1 MAFTCISCRNTI
13 DHPLASLET
22 KCPKCGGELV
32 GEGGA
37 WLELVGEMVVLSGGK
52 LTFGRRSKNDIV
64 IKDERVSKEHASI
77 HREGGDWYIRDWCSA
92 NGTFVNGERVAEK
105 QLVDGDVVRLGSTEM
120 QFHSGGPPSGHSG
133 ISIVPSGGA
142 QHLEK
147 VLCETGSFRPEREVK
162 DDQEI
167 RRDYERLRV
176 AYLFNLYVGR
186 ERDERALL
194 KNILDVA
201 FELLPA
207 DRGAILYRDVE
218 GAPLTPAVSRHRDK
232 SSAADIVIP
241 DSILKQAVEERA
253 AVLSGD
259 AMVDLRFAGA
269 DSVVSEGI
277 RSAMCV
283 PLLGRDQVLG
293 AIHLDTC
300 ERTGAFSV
308 KDLQLFSVLGSQAS
322 AVLERA
328 QLQKRLET
336 EAAARDRLSRFLSPE
351 VIAEVCERKLDLAGE
366 GRTGRV
372 TVLFCDV
379 RGFSRLSESM
389 PPQQLVRML
398 NAFFERMVDVVFSHR
413 GVLDKFIGDALMAVW
428 GAPIRKRNHA
438 RAAVEAAREMLSATA
453 LFNESAESQGWPRLE
468 VGVGVNTGEA
478 VIGTVGSSRRMEY
491 TVMGDTVN
499 LASRI
504 CDLAQGGQ
512 VLVSEETVKEIE
524 EDGGEPPQVK
534 DLPPVK
540 VKGKQDPVKVY
551 EVI

>member
-1 MAFTCISCRNTI
+1 
-13 DHPLASLET
+13 
-22 KCPKCGGELV
+22 
-32 GEGGA
+32 
-37 WLELVGEMVVLSGGK
+37 VVLSGDK

-64 IKDERVSKEHASI
+64 IKEERVSKEHASI
-77 HREGGDWYIRDWCSA
+77 HREDGDWYIRDWCSA

-105 QLVDGDVVRLGSTEM
+105 KLQDGDVVRLGSIEV
-120 QFHSGGPPSGHSG
+120 QFHSGGVPSGASG
-133 ISIVPSGGA
+133 ISIVPSGDDA
-142 QHLEK
+142 HLEK
-147 VLCETGSFRPEREVK
+147 VLCEPGSFRPEREVQDEK
-162 DDQEI
+162 EL
-167 RRDYERLRV
+167 RADYERLRV
-176 AYLFNLYVGR
+176 AYLFNLYLGR

-194 KNILDVA
+194 ENILNVA

-218 GAPLTPAVSRHRDK
+218 GAPLTPAVSRHRNK
-232 SSAADIVIP
+232 NSSEEIVIP
-241 DSILKQAVEERA
+241 DSILKQAVEERS

-269 DSVVSEGI
+269 DSVVSESI

-283 PLLGRDQVLG
+283 PLLGRDEVLG
-293 AIHLDTC
+293 AIHLDTY
-300 ERTGAFSV
+300 EQTGAFSV
-308 KDLQLFSVLGSQAS
+308 KDLQLFSVLGGQAS

-328 QLQKRLET
+328 HLQKRLET
-336 EAAARDRLSRFLSPE
+336 EAATRDRLSRFLSPE

-379 RGFSRLSESM
+379 RGFSRLAESM
-389 PPQQLVRML
+389 QPQQLVRML
-398 NAFFERMVDVVFSHR
+398 NAFFERMVDVVFAHQ

-428 GAPIRKRNHA
+428 GAPIRKRSHA
-438 RAAVEAAREMLSATA
+438 RAAVAAAREVLQATE
-453 LFNESAESQGWPRLE
+453 LFNQSAESQGWPRLE

-491 TVMGDTVN
+491 TVMGDAVN

-512 VLVSEETVKEIE
+512 VLISEETVKEIT
-524 EDGGEPPQVK
+524 EDGDEPPSVR
-534 DLPPVK
+534 DLPPVE
-540 VKGKQDPVKVY
+540 VKGKKNPMKIFEIV
-551 EVI
+551 

>member
-1 MAFTCISCRNTI
+1 V
-13 DHPLASLET
+13 L
-22 KCPKCGGELV
+22 
-32 GEGGA
+32 
-37 WLELVGEMVVLSGGK
+37 VLSGDK
-52 LTFGRRSKNDIV
+52 LTFGRRSKNDVV

-92 NGTFVNGERVAEK
+92 NGTLVNGERVAEWK
-105 QLVDGDVVRLGSTEM
+105 LQDGDVVRLGSTEL
-120 QFHSGGPPSGHSG
+120 QFHTGG
-133 ISIVPSGGA
+133 VPSGASGVSVVPSECGV
-142 QHLEK
+142 HIEK
-147 VLCETGSFRPEREVK
+147 VLCEPGSFRPEREVQ
-162 DDQEI
+162 DDREL
-167 RRDYERLRV
+167 RADYERLRA
-176 AYLFNLYVGR
+176 AYLFNLYIGR

-194 KNILDVA
+194 ENILNVA

-207 DRGAILYRDVE
+207 DRGAILYRDVA

-232 SSAADIVIP
+232 NSGEEIVIP

-283 PLLGRDQVLG
+283 PLLGRDEVLG

-300 ERTGAFSV
+300 EQTGAFSV

-328 QLQKRLET
+328 QLQKRLEA
-336 EAAARDRLSRFLSPE
+336 EAATRDRLSRFLSPE
-351 VIAEVCERKLDLAGE
+351 VIAEVAGQKLDLAGE
-366 GRTGRV
+366 GRTGRL

-379 RGFSRLSESM
+379 RGFSRLAETM
-389 PPQQLVRML
+389 EPKQLVRML
-398 NAFFERMVDVVFSHR
+398 NAFFERMVDVVFSHQ

-438 RAAVEAAREMLSATA
+438 RAAVAAAREMLEATG
-453 LFNESAESQGWPRLE
+453 LFNQSAASQGWPRLD

-491 TVMGDTVN
+491 TVMGDAVN

-504 CDLAQGGQ
+504 CDLASGGQ
-512 VLVSEETVKEIE
+512 VLVSEETVKEIA
-524 EDGGEPPQVK
+524 EDGGEPPKVR

-540 VKGKQDPVKVY
+540 VRGKANPVKVF